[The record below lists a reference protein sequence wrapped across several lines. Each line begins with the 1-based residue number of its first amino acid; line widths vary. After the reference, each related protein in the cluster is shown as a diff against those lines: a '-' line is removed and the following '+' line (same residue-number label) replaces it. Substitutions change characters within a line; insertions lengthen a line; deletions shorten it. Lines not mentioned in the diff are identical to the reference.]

1 MNKKPYQYFEYENAL
16 KLDNN
21 TLKDYIWRLNDSNS
35 VPAGFENSL
44 ALREVL
50 WERGE
55 LPYGYHETRLPKDVY
70 DYFVP
75 VDFRDKYLYPVT
87 HDTEESTSIMQLF
100 VKEHGWLSN
109 KEYDELQAKS
119 GTEQAEFY
127 KKNVTHISAHYMDA
141 DGRPHIGDMPINVY
155 RLMCDKTYDPANQAE
170 YRKYIDAYK
179 KLVEK
184 AVHTDIKYG
193 DYDIAYID
201 YMNAYGI
208 SESNKNPVGYA
219 DTIDEAL
226 KNTRHF
232 PKENLVPMPGI
243 ENLEELKDKTD
254 VSQIVDEFFTSDSKV
269 VESSDGKWRIALG
282 GYDLVAEIY
291 KDNTPVC
298 GVINNAEGYEI
309 KPYNEEGKTIVE
321 TVSNVLSEQGI
332 NVVNRHGSDV
342 DEAVSQFLEYCDN
355 DNPDEAISQ
364 FLEYCDNDNPLD
376 LTGQEKNRN

>member
-87 HDTEESTSIMQLF
+87 QKYPDGEESSSIMQLF

-109 KEYDELQAKS
+109 EEYYKLQAES
-119 GTEQAEFY
+119 GISGIEQAEFY
-127 KKNVTHISAHYMDA
+127 RNNVTHISAHYIDA
-141 DGRPHIGDMPINVY
+141 DGRPHTGDMPINVY
-155 RLMCDKTYDPANQAE
+155 RLMCDKTYDPANEAE
-170 YRKYIDAYK
+170 YRKYIDAY
-179 KLVEK
+179 EK
-184 AVHTDIKYG
+184 RVN
-193 DYDIAYID
+193 IASPEED
-201 YMNAYGI
+201 
-208 SESNKNPVGYA
+208 
-219 DTIDEAL
+219 
-226 KNTRHF
+226 
-232 PKENLVPMPGI
+232 LVPMPGI

-309 KPYNEEGKTIVE
+309 KPYNEESKTIVE

-342 DEAVSQFLEYCDN
+342 DEAVSQFLEYCD
-355 DNPDEAISQ
+355 D
-364 FLEYCDNDNPLD
+364 DNPLD
-376 LTGQEKNRN
+376 LTGQDKEMKRN

>member
-1 MNKKPYQYFEYENAL
+1 MNKKPYFEWEYEKAL
-16 KLDNN
+16 ELDNS
-21 TLKDYIWRLNDSNS
+21 TLKNYIWQLNNNMS
-35 VPAGFENSL
+35 VPYGVTSDL
-44 ALREVL
+44 AFRDVL

-55 LPYGYHETRLPKDVY
+55 LPYGYHEDRLPKDVY

-87 HDTEESTSIMQLF
+87 QKYPDGEESSSIMQLF

-109 KEYDELQAKS
+109 EEYYKLQAELGIS
-119 GTEQAEFY
+119 GIEQAEFY
-127 KKNVTHISAHYMDA
+127 RNNVTHISAHYIDA

-155 RLMCDKTYDPANQAE
+155 RLMCDKTYDPANEAE
-170 YRKYIDAYK
+170 YRKYIDAYE

-193 DYDIAYID
+193 DYDIEYID

-226 KNTRHF
+226 KNTRQF

-309 KPYNEEGKTIVE
+309 KPYNEEGKNIVE

-355 DNPDEAISQ
+355 DNP
-364 FLEYCDNDNPLD
+364 LD